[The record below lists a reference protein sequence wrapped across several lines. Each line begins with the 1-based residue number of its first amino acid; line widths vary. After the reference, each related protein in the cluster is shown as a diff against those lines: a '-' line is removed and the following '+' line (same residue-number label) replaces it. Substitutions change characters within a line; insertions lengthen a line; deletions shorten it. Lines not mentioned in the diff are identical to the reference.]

1 VKRRAFHALI
11 DATLTAVA
19 FAAAY
24 LLLSGGTTDVAG
36 VGSSEMRAMLPVAVA
51 VELAV
56 FYLSGLYRGTYRHAG
71 IGEALRVVRSVS
83 LAAVA
88 ATAGLVL
95 AFGLGWGELGLY
107 VINGLLLLV
116 LVLSSRFSYSVLDYM
131 HAHGRDAGQPTLLY
145 GTGRVADLALREIV
159 ANPALDW
166 RPIGFIDDQEGR
178 RGRYRGGYPIL
189 GSLSDLPAL
198 LDGRGIRHIVVA
210 TRMLTRDREERL
222 MELAERHGIRVT
234 RVAIGWESLS
244 SERDDDRLAP
254 DVTLSDSPG
263 VEVLPTWFVKVAPD
277 FSGDTSAVDKSDLG
291 IEQ

>member
-1 VKRRAFHALI
+1 
-11 DATLTAVA
+11 
-19 FAAAY
+19 
-24 LLLSGGTTDVAG
+24 
-36 VGSSEMRAMLPVAVA
+36 
-51 VELAV
+51 
-56 FYLSGLYRGTYRHAG
+56 
-71 IGEALRVVRSVS
+71 
-83 LAAVA
+83 
-88 ATAGLVL
+88 
-95 AFGLGWGELGLY
+95 
-107 VINGLLLLV
+107 